1 MQSVRESWT
10 DERLD
15 DLSRRVDEGFG
26 DVREELRAEIGSMR
40 ADMNRRFASVD
51 SRLDAMNGRL
61 DGIQRAMVFTAV
73 SLTTAIVAGFGGM
86 IAVLATKL

>member
-1 MQSVRESWT
+1 MKTVRESWT

-15 DLSRRVDEGFG
+15 ELSRRMDEGFR
-26 DVREELRAEIGSMR
+26 DAR
-40 ADMNRRFASVD
+40 ADMNTRFASVD
-51 SRLDAMNGRL
+51 SRLDTMDGRLDGMNGRL
-61 DGIQRAMVFTAV
+61 DGIQRAMAFTAV